1 MAQCAAII
9 HGQKESISQEF
20 AGALSQLSKHSYAD
34 SAIDEFAERTSKG
47 LAVKL
52 AEALVVG
59 AQAALISEGG
69 RADDV
74 ECRDFVAKDGKRDA
88 DVGESGNVS
97 LELRVQKLVAD
108 FEMGIEVEAALL
120 RLDVDS
126 LSELLASE
134 TDLRRKLH
142 GMADSDERMQK
153 TMWLVSMIGCSS
165 AACSTSSSL
174 A

>member
-1 MAQCAAII
+1 MTAA
-9 HGQKESISQEF
+9 
-20 AGALSQLSKHSYAD
+20 
-34 SAIDEFAERTSKG
+34 
-47 LAVKL
+47 V
-52 AEALVVG
+52 
-59 AQAALISEGG
+59 SEGG

-97 LELRVQKLVAD
+97 LVLRVKKLVAD

-120 RLDVDS
+120 LLDVDS